1 MKNFCIKFFL
11 LSFLLLNL
19 TIAANSKN
27 QSLRIGAIL
36 PLTGDYQE
44 LGNKILKTFELTIFE
59 LSNVDV
65 TLIPFDNNSTE
76 AGTRFAFKELQTQK
90 VDIVLGPIFMKN
102 LLSIV
107 QEENFSKYIF
117 ISLSNNN
124 VGLPSNVISFG
135 VNLDSQILALR
146 STINDKNKKKIFFAD
161 NSEFSMNVLKKIEE
175 IKIPLSAKYQYSNF
189 DEINEKAKMATSYNY
204 RHKKL
209 LDLITELKKSDNS
222 SDQAKVKSLE
232 KKDTLEGVSYQQV
245 IVPLFDDDLI
255 SVVSFFDY
263 YDVNYKD
270 AAFVTLNQWF
280 NQKLL
285 LEPSL
290 QNIIF
295 PSINYSNFQ
304 ELNKKLK
311 ENYNIEISN
320 IEILAYDIIPLLVSS
335 WYDKKNDFFSTE
347 DFVGKEFRG
356 KSGIFKINNQNYAD
370 RKLDLYQ
377 IKNKSFVK
385 IN

>member
-146 STINDKNKKKIFFAD
+146 STINVKNKKKIFFAD

>member
-117 ISLSNNN
+117 ISLSNNDI
-124 VGLPSNVISFG
+124 GLPSNVISFG

-146 STINDKNKKKIFFAD
+146 STINVKNKKKIFFAD

-209 LDLITELKKSDNS
+209 LDLITELKKSDNI

>member
-124 VGLPSNVISFG
+124 VGLPNNVISFG

-146 STINDKNKKKIFFAD
+146 STINVKNKKKIFFAD

-304 ELNKKLK
+304 ELNKKFK

>member
-1 MKNFCIKFFL
+1 
-11 LSFLLLNL
+11 LLNL

-117 ISLSNNN
+117 ISLSNNDI
-124 VGLPSNVISFG
+124 GLPSNVISFG

-146 STINDKNKKKIFFAD
+146 STINVKNKKKIFFAD

-304 ELNKKLK
+304 ELNKKFK

>member
-76 AGTRFAFKELQTQK
+76 AGTRFAFKELQMQK

-146 STINDKNKKKIFFAD
+146 STINVKNKKKIFFAD

-222 SDQAKVKSLE
+222 SDQARVKSLE

-304 ELNKKLK
+304 ELNKKFK

>member
-76 AGTRFAFKELQTQK
+76 AGTRFAFKELQMQK

-222 SDQAKVKSLE
+222 NDQAKVKSLE

>member
-44 LGNKILKTFELTIFE
+44 VGNKILKTFELTIFE

-76 AGTRFAFKELQTQK
+76 AGTRFAFKELQMQK

>member
-146 STINDKNKKKIFFAD
+146 STINDKNKNKIFFAD

>member
-44 LGNKILKTFELTIFE
+44 VGNKILKTFELTIFE

-76 AGTRFAFKELQTQK
+76 AGTRFAFKELQMQK

-102 LLSIV
+102 LVSIV

>member
-76 AGTRFAFKELQTQK
+76 AGTRFAFKELQMQK

-124 VGLPSNVISFG
+124 VGLPNNVISFG

-304 ELNKKLK
+304 ELNKKFK
-311 ENYNIEISN
+311 ENYNIEITN

>member
-44 LGNKILKTFELTIFE
+44 VGNKILKTFELTIFE

-65 TLIPFDNNSTE
+65 ILIPFDNNSTE

>member
-1 MKNFCIKFFL
+1 MKIFCIKFFL

-19 TIAANSKN
+19 TFAANSKN
-27 QSLRIGAIL
+27 QSLRVGAIL

-76 AGTRFAFKELQTQK
+76 AGTRFAFRELQTQK

-102 LLSIV
+102 LLSIA

-117 ISLSNNN
+117 ISLSNND
-124 VGLPSNVISFG
+124 VGLPKNVISFG
-135 VNLDSQILALR
+135 IHLDSQILALR

-161 NSEFSMNVLKKIEE
+161 NSEFSTDVLKRIEE
-175 IKIPLSAKYQYSNF
+175 IKIPLSSKYQYSNF
-189 DEINEKAKMATSYNY
+189 SEINEKAKMATSYNY

-209 LDLITELKKSDNS
+209 LDLIAELKKSENS

-232 KKDTLEGVSYQQV
+232 KKDTLEGVGYQQV
-245 IVPLFDDDLI
+245 IVPSFDDDLI

-270 AAFVTLNQWF
+270 ATFVTLNQWF

-295 PSINYSNFQ
+295 PSINFANFQ
-304 ELNKKLK
+304 ELNKKFK

-335 WYDKKNDFFSTE
+335 WYDKKNDLFSTE
-347 DFVGKEFRG
+347 DFIGKEFRG
-356 KSGIFKINNQNYAD
+356 KSGVFKINNQNYAD

>member
-1 MKNFCIKFFL
+1 MKIFCIKFFL

-19 TIAANSKN
+19 TFAANSKN
-27 QSLRIGAIL
+27 QSLRVGAIL

-76 AGTRFAFKELQTQK
+76 AGTRFAFRELQTQK

-102 LLSIV
+102 LLSIA

-117 ISLSNNN
+117 ISLSNND
-124 VGLPSNVISFG
+124 VGLPKNVISFG
-135 VNLDSQILALR
+135 IHLDSQILALR
-146 STINDKNKKKIFFAD
+146 STINDINKKKIFFAD
-161 NSEFSMNVLKKIEE
+161 NSEFSTDVLKRIEE
-175 IKIPLSAKYQYSNF
+175 TKISLSSKYQYSNF
-189 DEINEKAKMATSYNY
+189 GEINEKAKMATSYNY

-209 LDLITELKKSDNS
+209 LDLIAELKKSENS

-232 KKDTLEGVSYQQV
+232 KKDTLEGVGYQQV
-245 IVPLFDDDLI
+245 IVPSFDDDLI

-270 AAFVTLNQWF
+270 ATFVTLNQWF

-295 PSINYSNFQ
+295 PSINFANFQ
-304 ELNKKLK
+304 ELNKKFK

-335 WYDKKNDFFSTE
+335 WYDKKNNLFSTE
-347 DFVGKEFRG
+347 DFIGKEFRG
-356 KSGIFKINNQNYAD
+356 KSGVFKINNQNYAD

>member
-1 MKNFCIKFFL
+1 MKNFCIKFFF

-146 STINDKNKKKIFFAD
+146 STINVKNKKKIFFAD

-304 ELNKKLK
+304 ELNKKFK

>member
-44 LGNKILKTFELTIFE
+44 VGNKILKTFELTIFE

-76 AGTRFAFKELQTQK
+76 AGTRFAFKELQMQK

-209 LDLITELKKSDNS
+209 LDLIAELKKSDNS

>member
-1 MKNFCIKFFL
+1 MKNFCIKFFF

-102 LLSIV
+102 LLSIT

-135 VNLDSQILALR
+135 INLDSQILALR

-161 NSEFSMNVLKKIEE
+161 NSEFSMSVLKRIEE
-175 IKIPLSAKYQYSNF
+175 IKIPLSSKYQYSNF
-189 DEINEKAKMATSYNY
+189 DEINEKAKLATSYNY

-209 LDLITELKKSDNS
+209 LNLIAELKKSDNS
-222 SDQAKVKSLE
+222 NDQAKVKSLE
-232 KKDTLEGVSYQQV
+232 KKDTLEGVGYQQI

-263 YDVNYKD
+263 YDVNYKE
-270 AAFVTLNQWF
+270 ATFVTLNQWF

-295 PSINYSNFQ
+295 PSINYANFQ

-356 KSGIFKINNQNYAD
+356 KSGIFKINKQNYAD

>member
-76 AGTRFAFKELQTQK
+76 AGTRFAFKELQMQK

-209 LDLITELKKSDNS
+209 LDLITELKKSDNI

>member
-209 LDLITELKKSDNS
+209 LDLITELKKSDNI

-304 ELNKKLK
+304 ELNKKFK

>member
-1 MKNFCIKFFL
+1 MKNFCIKFFF
-11 LSFLLLNL
+11 LSFFLLNF

-304 ELNKKLK
+304 ELNKKFK

>member
-76 AGTRFAFKELQTQK
+76 AGTRFAFKELQTQR

-102 LLSIV
+102 LLSIT

-124 VGLPSNVISFG
+124 VGLPSNVITFG
-135 VNLDSQILALR
+135 INLDSQILALS

-161 NSEFSMNVLKKIEE
+161 NSEFSMNVLKRIEE
-175 IKIPLSAKYQYSNF
+175 IKIPLSSKYQYSNF
-189 DEINEKAKMATSYNY
+189 DEISEKAKMATSYNY

-209 LDLITELKKSDNS
+209 LNLIAELKKSDNS
-222 SDQAKVKSLE
+222 NDQAKVKSLE
-232 KKDTLEGVSYQQV
+232 KKDTLGGVGYQQI

-263 YDVNYKD
+263 YDVNYKE
-270 AAFVTLNQWF
+270 ATFVTLNQWF

-295 PSINYSNFQ
+295 PSINYANFQ

>member
-146 STINDKNKKKIFFAD
+146 STINDKNKNKIFFAD

-209 LDLITELKKSDNS
+209 LDLITELKKSVNS

>member
-19 TIAANSKN
+19 TFAANSKN
-27 QSLRIGAIL
+27 QSLRVGAIL

-76 AGTRFAFKELQTQK
+76 AGTRFAFRELQTQK

-102 LLSIV
+102 LLSIA

-117 ISLSNNN
+117 ISLSNND
-124 VGLPSNVISFG
+124 VGLPKNVISFG
-135 VNLDSQILALR
+135 IHLDSQILALR

-161 NSEFSMNVLKKIEE
+161 NSEFSTDVLKRIEE
-175 IKIPLSAKYQYSNF
+175 IKIPLSSKYQYSNF
-189 DEINEKAKMATSYNY
+189 SEINEKAKMATSYNY

-209 LDLITELKKSDNS
+209 LDLIAELKKSENS

-232 KKDTLEGVSYQQV
+232 KKDTLEGVGYQQV
-245 IVPLFDDDLI
+245 IVPSFDDDLI

-270 AAFVTLNQWF
+270 ATFVTLNQWF

-295 PSINYSNFQ
+295 PSINFANFQ
-304 ELNKKLK
+304 ELNKKFK

-335 WYDKKNDFFSTE
+335 WYDKKNDLFSTE
-347 DFVGKEFRG
+347 DFIGKEFRG
-356 KSGIFKINNQNYAD
+356 KSGVFKINNQNYAD

>member
-44 LGNKILKTFELTIFE
+44 VGNKILKTFELTIFE

>member
-44 LGNKILKTFELTIFE
+44 VGNKILKTFELTIFE

-102 LLSIV
+102 LVSIV

-146 STINDKNKKKIFFAD
+146 STINVKNKKKIFFAD

-304 ELNKKLK
+304 ELNKKFK

>member
-304 ELNKKLK
+304 ELNKKFK

>member
-44 LGNKILKTFELTIFE
+44 VGNKILKTFELTIFE

-76 AGTRFAFKELQTQK
+76 AGTRFAFKELQMQK

-102 LLSIV
+102 LVSIV

-209 LDLITELKKSDNS
+209 LDLIAELKKSDNS

>member
-117 ISLSNNN
+117 ISLSNND

>member
-44 LGNKILKTFELTIFE
+44 VGNKILKTFELTIFE

-209 LDLITELKKSDNS
+209 LDLITELKKSVNS

>member
-76 AGTRFAFKELQTQK
+76 AGTRFAFKELQMQK

-102 LLSIV
+102 LVSIV

-146 STINDKNKKKIFFAD
+146 STINVKNKKKIFFAD

>member
-44 LGNKILKTFELTIFE
+44 VGNKILKTFELTIFE

-146 STINDKNKKKIFFAD
+146 STINVKNKKKIFFAD

-304 ELNKKLK
+304 ELNKKFK

>member
-76 AGTRFAFKELQTQK
+76 AGTRFAFKELQMQK

>member
-44 LGNKILKTFELTIFE
+44 VGNKILKTFELTIFE

-209 LDLITELKKSDNS
+209 LDLIAELKKSDNS

>member
-117 ISLSNNN
+117 ISLSNND

-146 STINDKNKKKIFFAD
+146 STINVKNKKKIFFAD

-209 LDLITELKKSDNS
+209 LDLITELKKSDNI

>member
-124 VGLPSNVISFG
+124 IGLPSNVISFG

>member
-117 ISLSNNN
+117 ISLSNND

-146 STINDKNKKKIFFAD
+146 STINVKNKKKIFFAD

-347 DFVGKEFRG
+347 DFIGKEFRG

>member
-1 MKNFCIKFFL
+1 MKNFYIKFFL

-44 LGNKILKTFELTIFE
+44 IGNKILKTFELTIFE

-107 QEENFSKYIF
+107 QDENFSKYIF

-124 VGLPSNVISFG
+124 VGLPNNVISFG

-175 IKIPLSAKYQYSNF
+175 IKIPLLAKYQYSNF
-189 DEINEKAKMATSYNY
+189 DEINEKTKIATSYNY

-209 LDLITELKKSDNS
+209 LDLIAELKKSDNN

-263 YDVNYKD
+263 YDVNYKE
-270 AAFVTLNQWF
+270 ASFVTLNQWF
-280 NQKLL
+280 NKKLL

-347 DFVGKEFRG
+347 DFIGKEFRG

>member
-19 TIAANSKN
+19 TFAANSKN
-27 QSLRIGAIL
+27 QSLRVGAIL

-76 AGTRFAFKELQTQK
+76 AGTRFAFRELQTQK

-102 LLSIV
+102 LLSIA

-117 ISLSNNN
+117 ISLSNND
-124 VGLPSNVISFG
+124 VGLPKNVISFG
-135 VNLDSQILALR
+135 IHLDSQILALR

-161 NSEFSMNVLKKIEE
+161 NSEFSTDVLKRIEE
-175 IKIPLSAKYQYSNF
+175 IKIPLSSKYQYSNF
-189 DEINEKAKMATSYNY
+189 SEINEKAKMATSYNY

-209 LDLITELKKSDNS
+209 LDLIAELKKSENS

-232 KKDTLEGVSYQQV
+232 KKDTLEGVGYQQV
-245 IVPLFDDDLI
+245 IVPSFDDDLI

-270 AAFVTLNQWF
+270 ATFVTLNQWF

-295 PSINYSNFQ
+295 PSINFANFQ
-304 ELNKKLK
+304 ELNKKFK

-335 WYDKKNDFFSTE
+335 WYDKKNNLFSTE
-347 DFVGKEFRG
+347 DFIGKEFRG
-356 KSGIFKINNQNYAD
+356 KSGVFKINNQNYAD